1 MKQKQQNQIATVI
14 VLAIAA
20 VTALYYVGSL
30 DFNPVQAFNNAMPD
44 VVVIKVKQVM
54 ANEFSF
60 MFINIEDTLAQ
71 YKEGMIDENVVVEE
85 IQMALDQYKENK

>member
-44 VVVIKVKQVM
+44 VVVIKVK
-54 ANEFSF
+54 
-60 MFINIEDTLAQ
+60 
-71 YKEGMIDENVVVEE
+71 
-85 IQMALDQYKENK
+85 

>member
-30 DFNPVQAFNNAMPD
+30 DFNPVQAFNNVMPD
-44 VVVIKVKQVM
+44 VVVIKVK
-54 ANEFSF
+54 
-60 MFINIEDTLAQ
+60 
-71 YKEGMIDENVVVEE
+71 
-85 IQMALDQYKENK
+85 